1 MKTDWAENEVNIY
14 CKKAEAN
21 DDGYGSMEYMQECAF
36 AALDAYNL
44 LMDQGHSGASIGIT
58 MSILNKLVEGKPLT
72 LIENT
77 YYMWEHYFDFDDF
90 DYKSFQCKRYPALYK
105 KVYNDGRVVYSDTD
119 RWRCYDVGSDVP
131 YTSGLVIN
139 ALDEMFPITFPYAP
153 HTYRVNCETF
163 LYNRSRGDFDHK
175 AILNYVDANG
185 VKININKYY
194 QETDNGWQEISLTT
208 YLIHKHSDQ
217 IGDTMEEEARF
228 RTVAEMNEYLN
239 KSLDEGD

>member
-14 CKKAEAN
+14 CKKAEDN

-44 LMDQGHSGASIGIT
+44 LMSQGHSGCSIGFT
-58 MSILNKLVEGKPLT
+58 MSILNKLVDGKPLT

-77 YYMWEHYFDFDDF
+77 DDVWEHRFESKEW
-90 DYKSFQCKRYPALYK
+90 DYKTFNCKRYPALYK
-105 KVYNDGRVVYSDTD
+105 KVYNDGKVVYIDVD

-131 YTSGLVIN
+131 YRSGTVNN

-163 LYNRSRGDFDHK
+163 LYNKSMGDFDHK
-175 AILNYVDANG
+175 AILNYVDADG
-185 VKININKYY
+185 TKVAINKYY
-194 QETDNGWQEISLTT
+194 QETDKGWEEISQES
-208 YLIHKHSDQ
+208 YADHKRIAQGGGTGCGQS
-217 IGDTMEEEARF
+217 
-228 RTVAEMNEYLN
+228 
-239 KSLDEGD
+239 